1 MYIINSLKV
10 LNLFIMEKKDAKV
23 LIIGASGRVGSHVVK
38 ELQKNSEGLSVRLST
53 TKDDLLE
60 KWQTDGNEA
69 VILDLDRPETF
80 SAALSEVDRV
90 FLLTGYTSDML
101 RQSKMLV
108 DAAKDAGVS
117 HIVHLGVFTSR
128 RDRIPHFIW
137 HDLVETYIEASG
149 LSWTHIH
156 PNVISDSLFVQ
167 NPPLKETNSF
177 GVSWGEAKQGWVFA
191 SDIAEV
197 AAAVLREGPQK
208 HGGANYFLST
218 EVLTGPEVANILSE
232 ATGKDITC
240 NVQGPENL
248 KAYIE
253 HIPSVPEKAYMES
266 ALITMELAKAGQM
279 EAQTIVKDDVM
290 TVLGRPG
297 LTMEQWAKQNL
308 I

>member
-1 MYIINSLKV
+1 M
-10 LNLFIMEKKDAKV
+10 